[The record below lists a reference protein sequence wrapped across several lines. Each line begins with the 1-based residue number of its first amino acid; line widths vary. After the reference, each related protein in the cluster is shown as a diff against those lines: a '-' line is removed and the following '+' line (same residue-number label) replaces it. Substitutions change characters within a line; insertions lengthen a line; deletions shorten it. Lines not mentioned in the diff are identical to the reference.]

1 RSSHPKLGFR
11 QINMVSSANF
21 DVWSDSDRVFVI
33 NDNDGELFDFE
44 QLTNQQTWVTREA
57 LEKSGVNNPLTR
69 LANPGQIDRRALASI
84 KPTHVFVLGIQNWPV
99 GLKCSPLTT
108 EGRAALLSFGFLIRR
123 AIAVRLDIDEREI
136 KVGVRVMQDQ
146 TGQVVGQIFISD

>member
-1 RSSHPKLGFR
+1 
-11 QINMVSSANF
+11 
-21 DVWSDSDRVFVI
+21 
-33 NDNDGELFDFE
+33 LFDFE

-146 TGQVVGQIFISD
+146 TGQVVGQIFISDTLENGAGYSSLYGAPTQAESLLEYITNEQPGAFTERI